1 MKKKTVKAFQIRLDK
16 EVWMFLKLL
25 SARQERSM
33 NLIIEE
39 CVNKYKKRFD
49 KVLTESD
56 TAV

>member
-49 KVLTESD
+49 KVLTGSD
-56 TAV
+56 TTV